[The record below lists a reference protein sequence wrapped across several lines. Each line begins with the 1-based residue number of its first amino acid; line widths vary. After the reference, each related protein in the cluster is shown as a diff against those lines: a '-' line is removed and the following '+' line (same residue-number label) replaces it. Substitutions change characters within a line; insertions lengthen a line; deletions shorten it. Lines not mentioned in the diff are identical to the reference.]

1 MKMRA
6 LLAAVVAMVLMS
18 AGAASAGTVTVTGNY
33 SVSATGSGTY
43 TGNKPGLTDDLPGT
57 FSQAVTGTTVTTNF
71 FTAAPT
77 GSCGGTWNI
86 CGGTNIDTGPI
97 TVTLTN
103 LSDGSGTAPN
113 VTVSGTYEANYNNTT
128 DYIDWT
134 GAVSGVLTVPVD
146 FSNGAV
152 VDLLFYNQSDWDITP
167 KIGFDLVDG
176 PTATPLPPALSLFG
190 GGLGMIGL
198 LGWRRKRKAVAIAA

>member
-1 MKMRA
+1 MKMQA
-6 LLAAVVAMVLMS
+6 LLTAVVTMVLMS
-18 AGAASAGTVTVTGNY
+18 AGAASADTITGNY
-33 SVSATGSGTY
+33 TVSATGSGSY
-43 TGNKPGLTDDLPGT
+43 TGNKPGLSDDLPGT
-57 FSQAVTGTTVTTNF
+57 FSRAVSGTTVTTNF

-97 TVTLTN
+97 TVTFTN
-103 LSDGSGTAPN
+103 LKDGSYTASN
-113 VTVSGTYEANYNNTT
+113 VTVYGTYEANYNNTT

-134 GAVSGVLTVPVD
+134 GAVSGVLTVAVD

-167 KIGFDLVDG
+167 KIGFVDG
-176 PTATPLPPALSLFG
+176 PTATPLPPALALFG
-190 GGLGMIGL
+190 GGLGMMGM
-198 LGWRRKRKAVAIAA
+198 LGWRRKRKAAAIAA